1 MERLSLAMQFNGYG
15 KIWIVLMPFFD
26 AGIFC
31 CFRIEFN
38 IKQRYIHGAHRL
50 SAFIADNL
58 LARTAREP
66 LSRTKIFAA

>member
-15 KIWIVLMPFFD
+15 KIRIVLMPFFD
-26 AGIFC
+26 ASLFSY
-31 CFRIEFN
+31 FSIEFS
-38 IKQRYIHGAHRL
+38 IKQRYVHGAHRL

-58 LARTAREP
+58 LVRTAREP

>member
-1 MERLSLAMQFNGYG
+1 MQFNGYG

-26 AGIFC
+26 AGIFF
-31 CFRIEFN
+31 CFSIEFD

>member
-1 MERLSLAMQFNGYG
+1 
-15 KIWIVLMPFFD
+15 MPFFD
-26 AGIFC
+26 AGIFF
-31 CFRIEFN
+31 CFSIEFN
-38 IKQRYIHGAHRL
+38 IEQRYIHGAHRL

>member
-1 MERLSLAMQFNGYG
+1 
-15 KIWIVLMPFFD
+15 MPFFD

-31 CFRIEFN
+31 CFSIEFN